1 MTLQAAQS
9 WYLEET
15 VATATPGR
23 LLCLL
28 YDRLARDIGQA
39 RAALLA
45 GRRDE
50 ADGQIEHELDAVEDA
65 VASGADG
72 VDLVADDLPTD
83 LGPLPAEL
91 RPRAEALRA
100 RMTGLERV
108 LVDAVQRSRRAVAF
122 SGHPADG
129 PRFLDHRG

>member
-1 MTLQAAQS
+1 MTLQAAQA

-50 ADGQIEHELDAVEDA
+50 ADAKIEHACDIYTELLTTLDGNAWVGAGELARIYSWMVGQVITAKVKADASLLSPVHEMVMELASAWHTAVEA
-65 VASGADG
+65 IDG
-72 VDLVADDLPTD
+72 T
-83 LGPLPAEL
+83 
-91 RPRAEALRA
+91 RAATA
-100 RMTGLERV
+100 
-108 LVDAVQRSRRAVAF
+108 
-122 SGHPADG
+122 
-129 PRFLDHRG
+129 